1 MSSMLIHVDNVPMAI
16 AESDRERV
24 IENLRELK
32 DDVWELKSENT
43 KRAYQYDFNQYLA
56 FCKDNALLAMS
67 SDINVTKES
76 HHTPKNCFSALF
88 YWGERITR
96 PQETVK
102 TLCRIH

>member
-1 MSSMLIHVDNVPMAI
+1 MIRRKSTS
-16 AESDRERV
+16 
-24 IENLRELK
+24 
-32 DDVWELKSENT
+32 KSENT

-88 YWGERITR
+88 YWGERITGFL
-96 PQETVK
+96 K
-102 TLCRIH
+102 HKCDLACSK